1 MNPVLT
7 LDQEFA
13 QITEYYSPRVV
24 ALANGQY
31 VKLAKMKG
39 EFVRHNHEK
48 EDEFFFVLKGTFC
61 LRYDDGSEAVMTAG
75 QCHVTPR
82 GVWHH
87 PYAPEEAWVMFV
99 EPAVTLHTGTVDSP
113 LTKSVE
119 SQTATLVQEG

>member
-7 LDQEFA
+7 LDDEFA
-13 QITEYYSPRVV
+13 QITEYFSPRVV

-39 EFVRHNHEK
+39 EFVRHNHEN
-48 EDEFFFVLKGTFC
+48 EDEFFFVIKGTFC
-61 LRYDDGSEAVMTAG
+61 LRYDDGSEAVLKAG

-87 PYAPEEAWVMFV
+87 PHAPEEAWVLFV
-99 EPAVTLHTGTVDSP
+99 EPAETLHTGTVDSP
-113 LTKSVE
+113 LSV
-119 SQTATLVQEG
+119 SVDNQAAHLRQED

>member
-39 EFVRHNHEK
+39 E
-48 EDEFFFVLKGTFC
+48 
-61 LRYDDGSEAVMTAG
+61 
-75 QCHVTPR
+75 
-82 GVWHH
+82 
-87 PYAPEEAWVMFV
+87 
-99 EPAVTLHTGTVDSP
+99 
-113 LTKSVE
+113 
-119 SQTATLVQEG
+119 